1 MQPSA
6 VGAGMFA
13 LSLLCG
19 AHLGE
24 IVRGEVPSTQI
35 DAGRSVGRTFLML
48 EFYVFAGVF
57 FLIDFANSAARQ
69 GGPAPFHA
77 TVKRAQAGFALFGG
91 A

>member
-1 MQPSA
+1 
-6 VGAGMFA
+6 MFA

-48 EFYVFAGVF
+48 VFYVFAGVF
-57 FLIDFANSAARQ
+57 FLIDFAIQRRGKAAQRPSR
-69 GGPAPFHA
+69 GGETRGRRSGKFC
-77 TVKRAQAGFALFGG
+77 FGHLG
-91 A
+91 RRK